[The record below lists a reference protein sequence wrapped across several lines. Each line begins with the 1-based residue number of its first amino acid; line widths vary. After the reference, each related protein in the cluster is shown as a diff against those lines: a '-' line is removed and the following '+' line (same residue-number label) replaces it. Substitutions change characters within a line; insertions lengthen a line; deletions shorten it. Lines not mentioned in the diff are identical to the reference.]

1 MVLQYLGPQN
11 SQYGQYILLSMN
23 CLQTAAKLI
32 KVLGVHV
39 YQTSGQLYS
48 FLLGVGGVCLD
59 YLLKLLTS
67 SVSVNQLSGLGI

>member
-11 SQYGQYILLSMN
+11 SPYGQYILLSMN
-23 CLQTAAKLI
+23 CLQTAGKLI

-48 FLLGVGGVCLD
+48 FRMGVGGACSD
-59 YLLKLLTS
+59 YLLKLDTS
-67 SVSVNQLSGLGI
+67 SVCIYQLSGLGI